1 MNDLPLQPAAPPR
14 PPAAGPGG
22 PAGAPPAPPGTI
34 AFPSRPYAGPG
45 GPPPSGGEA
54 EVVPLRPREKV
65 KRLKSPLWIR
75 LLRPLAAALLI
86 VGLPA
91 CTVVWLLS
99 SPSFALREARFSPSS
114 QSRRVPT
121 AWVERTLHAFDGRNI
136 WQLSLDDVE
145 AALHRHPWVAAVGL
159 RKAPPRTLVISI
171 VEKSEVALYRRGS
184 ELDFIDRDGRL
195 IDRYDP
201 RGGAADLPI
210 LSGGDPALALPAAM
224 SLLSE
229 LDQAQPAWSA
239 GLSEIEI
246 LGGDD
251 FRLFTAELPFPL
263 LVRAGT
269 LEDKTRRLQ
278 ALLPQIEDRYSEV
291 KAVDLRFAR
300 RIIVQPMDPTAAEA
314 KPPAGAAPAS
324 GPAPGPRPAAARS

>member
-1 MNDLPLQPAAPPR
+1 MNDLPLQPARTPGAVPGLPGPPS
-14 PPAAGPGG
+14 P
-22 PAGAPPAPPGTI
+22 PPGTL
-34 AFPSRPYAGPG
+34 AFPSRPFAGPG

-91 CTVVWLLS
+91 MTVVWLLS
-99 SPSFALREARFSPSS
+99 SPSFALREARFSPAS

-136 WQLSLDDVE
+136 WQLPLDDVE
-145 AALHRHPWVAAVGL
+145 TALRRHPWVAAVGL

-171 VEKSEVALYRRGS
+171 VEKSEVALYRRGG

-201 RGGAADLPI
+201 RGGGADLPI

-224 SLLSE
+224 SLLGE
-229 LDQAQPAWSA
+229 LEKAQPTWSA
-239 GLSEIEI
+239 GLSELEI
-246 LGGDD
+246 LGGED
-251 FRLFTAELPFPL
+251 FRLFTAELPFPV

-269 LEDKTRRLQ
+269 LGDKTPRLQ
-278 ALLPQIEDRYSEV
+278 ALLPQIQDRYSEV

-300 RIIVQPMDPTAAEA
+300 RIIVQPVENAAVKAGAPAGAKPATVQALGTPA
-314 KPPAGAAPAS
+314 KPPAATS
-324 GPAPGPRPAAARS
+324 